1 MSDPDAITCPVDTA
15 TPESLRVP
23 VAGSDTIVTPERIL
37 PLAITVPLSASTKG
51 NDPPVKT
58 N

>member
-1 MSDPDAITCPVDTA
+1 MSAHDAITCPADTA
-15 TPESLRVP
+15 TPESMSIP

-37 PLAITVPLSASTKG
+37 PLEIVVPLSESTKG
-51 NDPPVKT
+51 NDPPVNT